1 MSVLAPNRS
10 EQRNRSELAYDLIRQ
25 DILHGQLFPSDKLS
39 LEGLSERYGIGTVPL
54 REALNRLSSEGLVE
68 RKSHRGFF
76 VSTISM
82 TDLEELVKTR
92 VWLETLALRESI
104 ANGDDSWEEE
114 LVLSYHRLSRTHRKL
129 PTDEG
134 AEISEEWEALHRGFH
149 MLLLNRCG
157 SKQLLTFC
165 SSLMDQSVRY
175 RSLSLN
181 TTSNQLRREGAAA
194 EHQDILN
201 AALERKADLA
211 CELLTHHYKT
221 TLEGLRH
228 VIPR

>member
-134 AEISEEWEALHRGFH
+134 AEISEEWEALHRAQFLPCRSNWVDAEAGVASASVMYYVILELKELFFH
-149 MLLLNRCG
+149 IFHFLHFLL
-157 SKQLLTFC
+157 
-165 SSLMDQSVRY
+165 
-175 RSLSLN
+175 
-181 TTSNQLRREGAAA
+181 
-194 EHQDILN
+194 
-201 AALERKADLA
+201 
-211 CELLTHHYKT
+211 
-221 TLEGLRH
+221 
-228 VIPR
+228 

>member
-1 MSVLAPNRS
+1 MSVLAPNLS

-25 DILHGQLFPSDKLS
+25 DILHGKLFPSDKLS

-114 LVLSYHRLSRTHRKL
+114 IVLSHHRLSRIKIKVSQ
-129 PTDEG
+129 DEG
-134 AEISEEWEALHRGFH
+134 NITSKEWEALHCAFH
-149 MLLLNRCG
+149 LALLSRCG

-165 SSLMDQSVRY
+165 SNMMDQAVRY
-175 RSLSLN
+175 RNLSFKS
-181 TTSNQLRREGAAA
+181 TPQLRREAAAA
-194 EHQDILN
+194 EHEAILS
-201 AALERKADLA
+201 AILERKADQA
-211 CELLTHHYKT
+211 CELLKNHYQT
-221 TLEGLRH
+221 TLDGLRH
-228 VIPR
+228 VLPK

>member
-1 MSVLAPNRS
+1 MGGP
-10 EQRNRSELAYDLIRQ
+10 
-25 DILHGQLFPSDKLS
+25 
-39 LEGLSERYGIGTVPL
+39 
-54 REALNRLSSEGLVE
+54 
-68 RKSHRGFF
+68 
-76 VSTISM
+76 
-82 TDLEELVKTR
+82 
-92 VWLETLALRESI
+92 
-104 ANGDDSWEEE
+104 
-114 LVLSYHRLSRTHRKL
+114 
-129 PTDEG
+129 
-134 AEISEEWEALHRGFH
+134 LHRGFH

-181 TTSNQLRREGAAA
+181 TTPQLRREAAAA
-194 EHQDILN
+194 EHHAILD

>member
-1 MSVLAPNRS
+1 MAAE
-10 EQRNRSELAYDLIRQ
+10 EQSN
-25 DILHGQLFPSDKLS
+25 
-39 LEGLSERYGIGTVPL
+39 
-54 REALNRLSSEGLVE
+54 
-68 RKSHRGFF
+68 
-76 VSTISM
+76 
-82 TDLEELVKTR
+82 VKTR
-92 VWLETLALRESI
+92 V
-104 ANGDDSWEEE
+104 
-114 LVLSYHRLSRTHRKL
+114 
-129 PTDEG
+129 
-134 AEISEEWEALHRGFH
+134 EAFER
-149 MLLLNRCG
+149 
-157 SKQLLTFC
+157 TFC

-201 AALERKADLA
+201 ATLERKADLA